1 MSKSLQAIRG
11 MNDILP
17 AQTPA
22 WRYLESTFAQLLDS
36 YGYSEIRLPIVAVTA
51 SFTRSVWKSSTNRG
65 RMSTR
70 S

>member
-17 AQTPA
+17 AQTPT

-36 YGYSEIRLPIVAVTA
+36 VRAKPRRPTSA
-51 SFTRSVWKSSTNRG
+51 
-65 RMSTR
+65 
-70 S
+70 